1 MTQELAA
8 VLQQQC
14 SSSWRVIAK
23 EKSTKIALFSF
34 EFAHIRLAAAAE
46 AAAAAVE
53 SEVGRPSLLDCSSA
67 KKEKKKKK
75 NSRHK
80 NSVRK
85 FRENVG
91 GV

>member
-14 SSSWRVIAK
+14 SSSSWRVTAK

-34 EFAHIRLAAAAE
+34 ELAHIRLA

>member
-14 SSSWRVIAK
+14 SSSSWRVTAK

-34 EFAHIRLAAAAE
+34 ELAHIRLAAAAE
-46 AAAAAVE
+46 AAAAVE